1 MDTQKNTGPAG
12 PNRPYR
18 ILSAEV
24 WRAIRAE
31 WEAGANPATLSRR
44 YGVCISSVCN
54 RRDKEGWSRAGAI
67 ARLTAPAPVE
77 IDALA
82 IAESALARSVEA
94 LGQGRATDAMALIKA
109 GDAVGSFAEFVAKLR
124 ADAARRAAE
133 RRQADA
139 DPRQDDVTDA
149 ASADAA

>member
-1 MDTQKNTGPAG
+1 MDTQDNTGDAG
-12 PNRPYR
+12 RKRPYR

-24 WRAIRAE
+24 WAAIRAE
-31 WEAGANPATLSRR
+31 WEAGVNPATLSRR
-44 YGVCISSVCN
+44 YGVGISSICH
-54 RRDKEGWSRAGAI
+54 RRDRQRWSRAGAI

-94 LGQGRATDAMALIKA
+94 LAQGRATDAMALIKA

-124 ADAARRAAE
+124 ANAARRAGE

-139 DPRQDDVTDA
+139 DPSQDDVPEA